1 MLVRTYSCALMGVA
15 AIPITIEVDIE
26 NGVNFYL
33 VGLPDSA
40 VKESQQRIDT
50 ALRCYNYRIPGKK
63 IVINMAPADI
73 RKEGSAYD
81 LTIAIGILIASEQ
94 IKGVNKVE
102 DYYIMGELSLDGT
115 LQPIRGA
122 LSVAIEAKK
131 RGKRGLILPAQNAR
145 EAAIVADIEVLGV
158 YNIKEVIDFFNE
170 EKEIERITINT
181 REEFQRSLNNYEFD
195 FSDVKGQENIK
206 RALEIA
212 AGGGHNV
219 ILIGPPGSGKTMLAK
234 RLPSILPPL
243 TLHEALETTKIHS
256 VAGKMSRYA
265 SLISIRPFRS
275 PHHTISDVALVGGG
289 SNPQPGEISLAHNG
303 VLFLDELPEFKRT
316 VLEVM
321 RQPLE
326 DRFVTIARSKY
337 SVDFPASF
345 MFIAAMNPC
354 PCGNYNHPKIP
365 CTCGQGLV
373 QKYLNKVSGPL
384 MDRIDIHVEVVPV
397 THEELAS
404 TKPVEKSEEIR
415 KRVIKARS
423 IQNKRFAEYER
434 IHCNAQMSR
443 KQVEQY
449 CSISTEGEKLLKT
462 AMERL
467 GLSAR
472 AYDRILKVART
483 IADLEE
489 SPEIEIEHLSEAI
502 NFRSLDRDNWGRR

>member
-170 EKEIERITINT
+170 EKEIERISINT

-289 SNPQPGEISLAHNG
+289 SSPQPGEISLAHNG

-404 TKPVEKSEEIR
+404 IKPVEKSEEIR
-415 KRVIKARS
+415 KRVIKARA

-449 CSISTEGEKLLKT
+449 CPISTEGEKLLKT

-483 IADLEE
+483 ISDLEE